1 MTETTSASVQISSHS
16 MAVAALST
24 VVEWYDFT
32 LYLYFATVLAR
43 VFFGGEAASLDITL
57 AGFAISWLLR
67 PLGAFYFGRIG
78 DRYGRRR
85 MLLISM
91 ALVTGTMLLTSL
103 LPTYQQAGPAVGV
116 MLIFLRGIMAFS
128 VGGEY
133 TGVVAYL
140 LEGSSRQHRGL
151 VTSLASAASGIGAL
165 LATGVS
171 ALTVRLTERG
181 ELDAWGWRIPFVVGF
196 TLASVLWL
204 ARTRLEE
211 SPAFACHQRKIAPFA
226 LRISLVRFRYAIG
239 RAFAI
244 SALGSVTY
252 YLGITYVPAFL
263 VSTMAFSE
271 EDALS
276 LSVVAALAVI
286 IITPCIGWLSDRI
299 GRRPVLL
306 FLATGSLV
314 IPLPVFWL
322 MSSGHYLS
330 SMAGAVVLACLAGS
344 VSAAGAPSTAELFP
358 LEGRLTGLAVGTT
371 AATSIF
377 GGMMPYLAQVLTTHY
392 HSDLAPGFIIV
403 LVALGVF
410 PVFLKMPETA
420 PDKSGHKP
428 QPENARDSSSAHG

>member
-1 MTETTSASVQISSHS
+1 MTGTTSASVRISPHS

-24 VVEWYDFT
+24 IVEWYDFT

-43 VFFGGEAASLDITL
+43 VFFGGETASLGITL

-67 PLGAFYFGRIG
+67 PLGALYFGRIG

-91 ALVTGTMLLTSL
+91 AMVTGTMLLTSL
-103 LPTYQQAGPAVGV
+103 LPTYQQTGPAAGV
-116 MLIFLRGIMAFS
+116 MLILLRGIMAFS

-140 LEGSSRQHRGL
+140 LESSPGRHRGL

-171 ALTVRLTERG
+171 ALTVWLTEG
-181 ELDAWGWRIPFVVGF
+181 DELDIWGWRLPFVIGF
-196 TLASVLWL
+196 AMAGILWL

-211 SPAFACHQRKIAPFA
+211 SPAFTHHRQKITPLAPWV
-226 LRISLVRFRYAIG
+226 SLIRFRYAIG

-263 VSTMAFSE
+263 VSTMTFSE
-271 EDALS
+271 KDALS

-286 IITPCIGWLSDRI
+286 IITPCVGWLSDRV

-306 FLATGSLV
+306 FLATGSLI

-358 LEGRLTGLAVGTT
+358 LAGRLTGLALGTT

-392 HSDLAPGFIIV
+392 DSDLAPGFLIV

-420 PDKSGHKP
+420 PDKSRHKP
-428 QPENARDSSSAHG
+428 RCENARGS